1 MILKTTKE
9 NREIVANLSRKLSLG
24 SENHIARIA
33 FAHSISKE
41 KLNLLDIKNSGGKE
55 YSKSVFFG
63 DNYELYSGLISVKY
77 NLHSSDKDISRY
89 IKMHVDNG
97 LERINQFFENKK
109 NYDLLD
115 LIEGNVI

>member
-1 MILKTTKE
+1 MILKTAKE

-63 DNYELYSGLISVKY
+63 DNYKLYTGLVSVKY
-77 NLHSSDKDISRY
+77 NLHSSDKDIPRY
-89 IKMHVDNG
+89 IKLHVDNG
-97 LERINQFFENKK
+97 LEELNEMIVKNKIE
-109 NYDLLD
+109 DLNAL
-115 LIEGNVI
+115 LKI